1 MEQFLWENKNLLAEV
16 LARGGAGCAEKR
28 ATNAGDDGEAVAAS
42 GGAVRVHAVLG
53 NEACDL
59 DSTVCALVY
68 AHFLAKTRPAGTHVV
83 HMPVLN
89 ISREDL
95 PLRPDV
101 CRLLGSLGLSPAA
114 LTFRDEASLHTL
126 HARQKLTL
134 TLVDH
139 NLLPHMD
146 TELEPAVVEVIDHHR
161 LERPPSP
168 GCCVTVEPV
177 GSCASLVGA
186 AMLLQAPHLLDLTC
200 ATMLA
205 AAIVVDCVDMRVEAG
220 RVTTRDRE
228 VLAELRRRFP
238 LLPPSHDTF
247 ITLHAAKFDV
257 SGLTVEQ
264 TLRKDMKVLKSGDI
278 SVAVCAL
285 FTPLEEYLGRPQL
298 EEDLRAFCQAR
309 GPADGYAALVLMA
322 VSFPEGSPVPSR
334 QVAVYS
340 CCGALQAQICGA
352 LQAADSPDL
361 QLRAMESRCP
371 VVSSFQQGTH
381 SATRKHVL
389 PILAGFLQRTRD
401 RIKGGQ
407 GHQGGPRGW
416 GSGLPEGSGR
426 KAWPG
431 VVPEWF

>member
-1 MEQFLWENKNLLAEV
+1 MEQFLWESKNSLAEV

-28 ATNAGDDGEAVAAS
+28 VINAGDDGEAGAAS
-42 GGAVRVHAVLG
+42 GGVVRVHAVLG

-59 DSTVCALVY
+59 DSTVCALAY

-83 HMPVLN
+83 HIPVLN

-126 HARQKLTL
+126 HVRQKLTL

-146 TELEPAVVEVIDHHR
+146 TELEPAVVERIVVPLQD
-161 LERPPSP
+161 PSINFQESRASAVV
-168 GCCVTVEPV
+168 CCVTLRFAVV
-177 GSCASLVGA
+177 LCAA
-186 AMLLQAPHLLDLTC
+186 AL
-200 ATMLA
+200 

-228 VLAELRRRFP
+228 VLDELRRRFP

-285 FTPLEEYLGRPQL
+285 FTPLEVREQCWVHCTLS
-298 EEDLRAFCQAR
+298 
-309 GPADGYAALVLMA
+309 V
-322 VSFPEGSPVPSR
+322 
-334 QVAVYS
+334 
-340 CCGALQAQICGA
+340 
-352 LQAADSPDL
+352 
-361 QLRAMESRCP
+361 
-371 VVSSFQQGTH
+371 
-381 SATRKHVL
+381 K
-389 PILAGFLQRTRD
+389 
-401 RIKGGQ
+401 
-407 GHQGGPRGW
+407 
-416 GSGLPEGSGR
+416 
-426 KAWPG
+426 
-431 VVPEWF
+431 